1 MAGEVIKGFSI
12 ELALD
17 TMGVDQGLAGLRRTM
32 GRVNSEMNRSLSS
45 FDRGERSMARYD
57 TTIRGLS
64 SKMEVQERIVD
75 RNKSSYEALSK
86 QYDDSTKSLDKAAK
100 GVTDAEKALDKL
112 GHSTDA
118 TVDDFVKA
126 EMALRDAERAFA
138 NVNEEVS
145 QNRKEMDNAEIA
157 LKRAETDYNK
167 LARSVDHYTQ
177 EMKEMHIEQ
186 TIANSAWT
194 KSGDA
199 VIGFSNQLEKV
210 SGMAVSVGNSL
221 TRNITLPVAGIVTA
235 ASGVVAAFGW
245 KRLVGVDNARAQLQG
260 MGYDLEA
267 VDRISEQVTEAI
279 QGGMM
284 TMAEGTSAAAGAL
297 ASGVKEGE
305 ELQKYLKLIDA
316 AAVGMNRSVGET
328 AMIFNRVVGGGK
340 LMTQELNMIEESM
353 PGFSAAMA
361 EHVGVTLEEFRKM
374 VTDGEITTD
383 DFLVVMD
390 DFAGGMA
397 EAYANTWEGMVAN
410 TKANIGIIGQSLLE
424 GVFQESKMSIAEFLD
439 MLRSDDVR
447 AWAKETGVV
456 LRETFITVKDA
467 VKDTVDWYQN
477 LDEWQQELIIK
488 AGMFA
493 VAVGPVLTIIGKL
506 GGGIA
511 VLGKAF
517 GGLLKFIGVGSGT
530 NKALASFGKT
540 ATTAG
545 AAVAGKSGTGGLL
558 AKLGLLGGG
567 FTKAAGTT
575 GILAKALGLLS
586 NPIGWVVGGIAALGG
601 GFALAYNKVD
611 WFRNVVDLTWDS
623 AMIFFDTINDLT
635 GMNALV
641 DWFGDSW
648 QSTEDFRNKVG
659 ETMGN
664 VTEWIGDTFNEYIK
678 EPFENFKAMHREAGE
693 TVEVFEGDISEA
705 TENVLADYVQLSEDA
720 TSALSQLLYGQQE
733 ITQEQV
739 EDVQTKYQA
748 MNDEALVKLEE
759 RRQNEI
765 NELTYLFDETESLT
779 ENERQEVLNRT
790 EAHYNTEKDNLDQKN
805 ERIQK
810 IIEDALASEEGLQ
823 SHHYEQIEMLQN
835 DHNETTINNLTDSEV
850 EQQAILERMSVNQL
864 ATSEETVKQLIADS
878 TEAKEKTIEDAA
890 TKRDDIVA
898 EAIRQRDET
907 GTLSAEQAQK
917 VIDEAEKEYNESV
930 RKAEDRHRD
939 IVAEAA
945 AQASE
950 HGIIVDGETGDILS
964 KWDLFA
970 IGMETILGSIS
981 TMAKRKAGEIADS
994 ITSPIISGLN
1004 WLIDAF
1010 NEVPKA
1016 LGSNFR
1022 LERIGQRSTRQQN
1035 SYDTGY
1041 TPIAL
1046 STGTDYHMGGTAL
1059 LGDVGPG
1066 NGTGGG
1072 GLGRPSNTREIVELP
1087 NKKRYMVDG
1096 NVIWPNFPTGAKVK
1110 NNRDTEKELSSMG
1123 VTGGSGSLLMTAPI
1137 LTGPTLAGQNK
1148 VIKASHTFG
1157 EMVRNIYDYLDD
1169 PAAVINQLMSEAG
1182 MPGAEVVSEIGGG
1195 MLNKL
1200 TQPLIDKVTSLF
1212 EAVAST
1218 GDGSYILNKKIL
1230 QYFGRYGIGGT
1241 AGLGAGISFNGGRH
1255 YGIDTAHHYD
1265 PLYSPVNGQVTRLW
1279 NDFGGGNS
1287 IEIKSGRDYWWFMHL
1302 SKIMTSVGDSVK
1314 AGQRIGTTGNTGNW
1328 TVGSG
1333 HLHTQYMP
1341 GAPGNANAEDPLP
1354 VLRRLSNKGSFENGG
1369 IISSHGYYEG
1379 AEGNKPEMVIPL
1391 TNRSRAI
1398 DLMFQAMSLMGGGN
1412 NQQQMDIDVSGI
1424 IDKLQR
1430 QIDLLER
1437 NLENQTQMIE
1447 VLLKINMKEL
1457 NIGPNDIGPIVD
1469 EYNRRQSSKQSV
1481 KTGRINYG

>member
-100 GVTDAEKALDKL
+100 GITDAEKSLDDL
-112 GHSTDA
+112 GHSTEA
-118 TVDDFVKA
+118 TADDFVKA
-126 EMALRDAERAFA
+126 ELALREAERAFA
-138 NVNEEVS
+138 DVNEEVS

-167 LARSVDHYTQ
+167 LARSVDYYTQ

-186 TIANSAWT
+186 IIANSAWT

-199 VIGFSNQLEKV
+199 VIGFSNQLERV

-260 MGYDLEA
+260 MGYDLED

-297 ASGVKEGE
+297 ASGVEEGE
-305 ELQKYLKLIDA
+305 ELEKYLKLIDA

-340 LMTQELNMIEESM
+340 LMTQELNMIEETM

-390 DFAGGMA
+390 NFAGGMA

-447 AWAKETGVV
+447 AWAKETGVA

-517 GGLLKFIGVGSGT
+517 GGLLKIIGVGSGT

-611 WFRNVVDLTWDS
+611 WFRNVVDLTWES

-664 VTEWIGDTFNEYIK
+664 VTEWIGDTFNEKIK

-693 TVEVFEGDISEA
+693 SVEVFDGDVSEA
-705 TENVLADYVQLSEDA
+705 TESVLGSYVNLSEEA
-720 TSALSQLLYGQQE
+720 KLALDTLYYSQE
-733 ITQEQV
+733 EVTQAMV
-739 EDVQTKYQA
+739 DDVVTKYQA
-748 MNDEALVKLEE
+748 MHDEAALKMDE
-759 RRQNEI
+759 RREMEI
-765 NELTYLFDETESLT
+765 GKLTELLEETESITESDREYRLQRAEEHFNTEEQNLT
-779 ENERQEVLNRT
+779 EV
-790 EAHYNTEKDNLDQKN
+790 N
-805 ERIQK
+805 ERIQQ
-810 IIEDALASEEGLQ
+810 IITDALATEEGLQ
-823 SHHYEQIEMLQN
+823 EEHYIAIEELQN
-835 DHNETTINNLTDSEV
+835 NHNIQTVETLSQGEL
-850 EQQAILERMSVNQL
+850 EQQTILERMKINQL
-864 ATSEETVKQLIADS
+864 ATSEETVKQLIADAKS
-878 TEAKEKTIEDAA
+878 AKEQTVSEAEQKRNDTI
-890 TKRDDIVA
+890 A

-907 GTLSAEQAQK
+907 GLISAEEADK
-917 VIDEAEKEYNESV
+917 IIAEAEREYIESV
-930 RKAEDRHRD
+930 DKAESRYGEV
-939 IVAEAA
+939 ISIAQT
-945 AQASE
+945 QASE
-950 HGIIVDGETGDILS
+950 HGIIVDGETGDILN

-970 IGMETILGSIS
+970 IGMEAALGAIS
-981 TMAKRKAGEIADS
+981 KMAKRKAGEIASS

-1004 WLIDAF
+1004 WLIEQF
-1010 NEVPKA
+1010 NKIPNA

-1022 LERIGQRSTRQQN
+1022 MPQIGQRNDRAQN
-1035 SYDTGY
+1035 SANTGY
-1041 TPIAL
+1041 TPIAAY
-1046 STGTDYHMGGTAL
+1046 SNGTDYHMGGTAL
-1059 LGDVGPG
+1059 LGDKGPG
-1066 NGTGGG
+1066 NGIGGAV
-1072 GLGRPSNTREIVELP
+1072 SNTAEIVELP
-1087 NKKRYMVDG
+1087 NQKRYKVDG
-1096 NVIWPNFPTGAKVK
+1096 NVIWPNFPKGAKVK
-1110 NNRDTEKELSSMG
+1110 NNRESKPELQSLGM
-1123 VTGGSGSLLMTAPI
+1123 GSGSLLMTAPI

-1148 VIKASHTFG
+1148 VIEASHSFG
-1157 EMVRNIYDYLDD
+1157 QMVADIYEYIDN
-1169 PAAVINQLMSEAG
+1169 PAAVINQLMSEANI
-1182 MPGAEVVSEIGGG
+1182 PGAEVVSELGGG

-1200 TQPLIDKVTSLF
+1200 TQPLIDKVKSLF
-1212 EAVAST
+1212 DAVSST
-1218 GDGSYILNKKIL
+1218 GDGSHILGKAITAH
-1230 QYFGRYGIGGT
+1230 FGRYPRGINFNN
-1241 AGLGAGISFNGGRH
+1241 GIH
-1255 YGIDTAHHYD
+1255 YGLDTAHSYD
-1265 PLYSPVNGQVTRLW
+1265 PLLSPVNGKVTRTW

-1287 IEIKSGRDYWWFMHL
+1287 IEVKSGRDYWWFMHL
-1302 SKIMTSVGDSVK
+1302 SKILTSVGNTVK
-1314 AGQRIGTTGNTGNW
+1314 AGQRIAVTGNTGNW
-1328 TVGSG
+1328 TTGA

-1341 GAPGNANAEDPLP
+1341 GAPGNSNAKNPLP
-1354 VLRRLSNKGSFENGG
+1354 VLRGLSNKGSFENGG

-1398 DLMFQAMSLMGGGN
+1398 DLMFQAMSLMGGNRNQENSSVLNMAIVEKIISALKEQN
-1412 NQQQMDIDVSGI
+1412 NTMQATNEILV
-1424 IDKLQR
+1424 KL
-1430 QIDLLER
+1430 LLSSEKIER
-1437 NLENQTQMIE
+1437 
-1447 VLLKINMKEL
+1447 KEL
-1457 NIGPNDIGPIVD
+1457 NIYID
-1469 EYNRRQSSKQSV
+1469 EIMKKMNKRKDD
-1481 KTGRINYG
+1481 TNIAI

>member
-17 TMGVDQGLAGLRRTM
+17 TMGVEQGLAGLRRTM

-57 TTIRGLS
+57 STIRGLS

-75 RNKSSYEALSK
+75 RNKTSYEALSK

-100 GVTDAEKALDKL
+100 GITDAEKSLDDL
-112 GHSTDA
+112 GHSTEA
-118 TVDDFVKA
+118 TADDFVKA
-126 EMALRDAERAFA
+126 ELALRDAERAFA
-138 NVNEEVS
+138 DVNEEVS

-167 LARSVDHYTQ
+167 LARSVDYYTQ

-199 VIGFSNQLEKV
+199 VIGFSNQLERV
-210 SGMAVSVGNSL
+210 SGMAVTVGNSL

-260 MGYDLEA
+260 MGYDLED

-284 TMAEGTSAAAGAL
+284 TMAEGTAAAAGAL
-297 ASGVKEGE
+297 ASGVEEGE
-305 ELQKYLKLIDA
+305 ELEKYLKLIDA

-361 EHVGVTLEEFRKM
+361 EHFGISLDEFRKM
-374 VTDGEITTD
+374 VTDGEVQTD

-397 EAYANTWEGMVAN
+397 EAYANTWDGMVAN
-410 TKANIGIIGQSLLE
+410 TKANIGIIGQSILD
-424 GVFQESKMSIAEFLD
+424 GVFQESKVSIAEFLE

-611 WFRNVVDLTWDS
+611 WFKNVVDLTWES

-664 VTEWIGDTFNEYIK
+664 VTEWIGDTFNEKIV

-693 TVEVFEGDISEA
+693 TVEVFDGDVSEA
-705 TENVLADYVQLSEDA
+705 TQSVLESYVTLSEEA
-720 TSALSQLLYGQQE
+720 RLALDTLYYSQE
-733 ITQEQV
+733 EVTQAMV
-739 EDVQTKYQA
+739 DDVVTKYQA
-748 MNDEALVKLEE
+748 MHDEASAKMEE
-759 RRQNEI
+759 RREMEI
-765 NELTYLFDETESLT
+765 GKLTELLEETESITEADREYRLQRAEEHFNTEEQNLT
-779 ENERQEVLNRT
+779 EV
-790 EAHYNTEKDNLDQKN
+790 N
-805 ERIQK
+805 ERIQT
-810 IIEDALASEEGLQ
+810 IITDALATEEGLQ
-823 SHHYEQIEMLQN
+823 EEHYIAIEELQN
-835 DHNETTINNLTDSEV
+835 NHNIQTVETLSQGEL
-850 EQQAILERMSVNQL
+850 EQQTIIERMKTNQL
-864 ATSEETVKQLIADS
+864 ATSEETVKQLIADAK
-878 TEAKEKTIEDAA
+878 TAKEQTVSEAEQ
-890 TKRDDIVA
+890 KRDDTIA

-907 GTLSAEQAQK
+907 GLISAEEADK
-917 VIDEAEKEYNESV
+917 IIKEAEREYSESV
-930 RKAEDRHRD
+930 KNAESRYGEV
-939 IVAEAA
+939 ISIAQS
-945 AQASE
+945 QASE

-970 IGMETILGSIS
+970 IGLESALGAIS
-981 TMAKRKAGEIADS
+981 TMAKRKAGEIASS

-1004 WLIDAF
+1004 WLIEQF
-1010 NEVPKA
+1010 NKIPNA

-1022 LERIGQRSTRQQN
+1022 IQQIGQRNDRAQN
-1035 SYDTGY
+1035 SANTGY
-1041 TPIAL
+1041 TPIAAY
-1046 STGTDYHMGGTAL
+1046 STGTNYHHGGAAL
-1059 LGDVGPG
+1059 LGDKGPG
-1066 NGTGGG
+1066 NGIGGG
-1072 GLGRPSNTREIVELP
+1072 GLGRRSNTREIVELP

-1096 NVIWPNFPTGAKVK
+1096 NVIWPNFPIGAKVK

-1195 MLNKL
+1195 MLNNL
-1200 TQPLIDKVTSLF
+1200 TQPLIDKVKSLF
-1212 EAVAST
+1212 DAVSST
-1218 GDGSYILNKKIL
+1218 GDGSHILGKQIL
-1230 QYFGRYGIGGT
+1230 QYFGRYGLGGT
-1241 AGLGAGISFNGGRH
+1241 ASLGIGFNNGNH
-1255 YGIDTAHHYD
+1255 YGIDTAHYFD
-1265 PLYSPVNGQVTRLW
+1265 PLLSPVNGQVTRTW

-1287 IEIKSGRDYWWFMHL
+1287 IEVKSGRDYWWFMHL
-1302 SKIMTSVGDSVK
+1302 SRIMASVGDSVK
-1314 AGQRIGTTGNTGNW
+1314 SGQRIGTTGNSGNW
-1328 TVGSG
+1328 VVGRG

-1398 DLMFQAMSLMGGGN
+1398 DLMFQALSLMGGNRSQENSSALNMAIVEKIISALKEQN
-1412 NQQQMDIDVSGI
+1412 NTMQATNEILV
-1424 IDKLQR
+1424 KL
-1430 QIDLLER
+1430 LLSSEKIER
-1437 NLENQTQMIE
+1437 
-1447 VLLKINMKEL
+1447 KEL
-1457 NIGPNDIGPIVD
+1457 NIYID
-1469 EYNRRQSSKQSV
+1469 EIMKKMNKRKDD
-1481 KTGRINYG
+1481 TNIAI

>member
-100 GVTDAEKALDKL
+100 GITDAEKSLDDL
-112 GHSTDA
+112 GHSTEA
-118 TVDDFVKA
+118 TADDFVKA
-126 EMALRDAERAFA
+126 ELALREAERAFA
-138 NVNEEVS
+138 DVNEEVS

-167 LARSVDHYTQ
+167 LARSVDYYTQ

-260 MGYDLEA
+260 MGYDLED

-297 ASGVKEGE
+297 ASGVEEGE
-305 ELQKYLKLIDA
+305 ELEKYLKLIDA

-340 LMTQELNMIEESM
+340 LMTQELNMIEETM

-477 LDEWQQELIIK
+477 LDEWQRELIIK

-493 VAVGPVLTIIGKL
+493 VAVGPVLSIIGKL

-693 TVEVFEGDISEA
+693 SVEVFDGDVSEA
-705 TENVLADYVQLSEDA
+705 TESVLGSYVTLSEEA
-720 TSALSQLLYGQQE
+720 KLALDTLYYSQE
-733 ITQEQV
+733 EVTQAMV
-739 EDVQTKYQA
+739 DDVVTKYQA
-748 MNDEALVKLEE
+748 MHDEAALKMDE
-759 RRQNEI
+759 RREMEI
-765 NELTYLFDETESLT
+765 GKLTELLEETESITESDREYRLQRAEEHFNTEEQNLT
-779 ENERQEVLNRT
+779 EV
-790 EAHYNTEKDNLDQKN
+790 N
-805 ERIQK
+805 ERIQQ
-810 IIEDALASEEGLQ
+810 IITDALATEEGLQ
-823 SHHYEQIEMLQN
+823 EEHYIAIEELQN
-835 DHNETTINNLTDSEV
+835 NHNIQTVETLSQGEL
-850 EQQAILERMSVNQL
+850 EQQTILERMKINQL
-864 ATSEETVKQLIADS
+864 ATSEETVKQLIADAKS
-878 TEAKEKTIEDAA
+878 AKEQTVSEAEQKRNDTI
-890 TKRDDIVA
+890 A

-907 GTLSAEQAQK
+907 GLISAEEADK
-917 VIDEAEKEYNESV
+917 IIAEAEREYIESV
-930 RKAEDRHRD
+930 DKAESRYGEV
-939 IVAEAA
+939 ISIAQT
-945 AQASE
+945 QASE

-970 IGMETILGSIS
+970 IGMEAALGAIS
-981 TMAKRKAGEIADS
+981 TMAKRKAGEIASS

-1004 WLIDAF
+1004 WLIEQF
-1010 NEVPKA
+1010 NKIPNA

-1022 LERIGQRSTRQQN
+1022 IPQIGQRNDRAQN
-1035 SYDTGY
+1035 SADTGY
-1041 TPIAL
+1041 TPIAAY
-1046 STGTDYHMGGTAL
+1046 SNGTNYHHGGAAL
-1059 LGDVGPG
+1059 LGDKGPG

-1096 NVIWPNFPTGAKVK
+1096 NVIWPNFPKGAKVK
-1110 NNRDTEKELSSMG
+1110 SNKESEPELQSMG
-1123 VTGGSGSLLMTAPI
+1123 IGGASSLWMPKI
-1137 LTGPTLAGQNK
+1137 SSPTLAGQNK
-1148 VIKASHTFG
+1148 VIEASHTFG
-1157 EMVRNIYDYLDD
+1157 QMIANIYDYLDD
-1169 PAAVINQLMSEAG
+1169 PAALINQLMSEAG

-1200 TQPLIDKVTSLF
+1200 TQPLIDKVTALF

-1218 GDGSYILNKKIL
+1218 GDGSHILSKKII
-1230 QYFGRYGIGGT
+1230 QYFGRYGLGGT
-1241 AGLGAGISFNGGRH
+1241 ASLGIGFNGGNH
-1255 YGIDTAHHYD
+1255 YGIDTAHYFD
-1265 PLYSPVNGQVTRLW
+1265 PLLSPVNGKVTRTW
-1279 NDFGGGNS
+1279 NDYGGGNS
-1287 IEIKSGRDYWWFMHL
+1287 IEVKSGRDYWWFMHL
-1302 SKIMTSVGDSVK
+1302 SRILTSVGDTVK
-1314 AGQRIGTTGNTGNW
+1314 AGQRIGTTGNSGNW
-1328 TVGSG
+1328 VVGRG

-1398 DLMFQAMSLMGGGN
+1398 DLMFQAMSLMGGNRSQENSSALNMAIVEKIISALKEQN
-1412 NQQQMDIDVSGI
+1412 NTMQATNEILV
-1424 IDKLQR
+1424 KLLFSSEK
-1430 QIDLLER
+1430 IER
-1437 NLENQTQMIE
+1437 
-1447 VLLKINMKEL
+1447 KEL
-1457 NIGPNDIGPIVD
+1457 SIYIDEIMKKMNKRKDDTNIAI
-1469 EYNRRQSSKQSV
+1469 
-1481 KTGRINYG
+1481 

>member
-57 TTIRGLS
+57 STIRGLS

-100 GVTDAEKALDKL
+100 GITDAEKSLDDL
-112 GHSTDA
+112 GHSTEA

-126 EMALRDAERAFA
+126 EIALRDAERAFA
-138 NVNEEVS
+138 DVNEEVS

-199 VIGFSNQLEKV
+199 VIGFSNQLERV
-210 SGMAVSVGNSL
+210 SGIAVSVGNSL

-260 MGYDLEA
+260 MGYDLED

-284 TMAEGTSAAAGAL
+284 TMAEGTAAAAGAL
-297 ASGVKEGE
+297 ASGVEEGE
-305 ELQKYLKLIDA
+305 ELEKYLKLIDA

-328 AMIFNRVVGGGK
+328 SMIFNRVVGGGK

-361 EHVGVTLEEFRKM
+361 EHFGISLDEFRKM
-374 VTDGEITTD
+374 VTDGEVQTD

-397 EAYANTWEGMVAN
+397 EAYANTWDGMVAN
-410 TKANIGIIGQSLLE
+410 TKANIGIIGQSILD
-424 GVFQESKMSIAEFLD
+424 GVFQESKVSIAEFLE

-493 VAVGPVLTIIGKL
+493 VAVGPVLTVIGKL

-530 NKALASFGKT
+530 NKALSSFGKT

-545 AAVAGKSGTGGLL
+545 AAVAGKSGTGGLF

-586 NPIGWVVGGIAALGG
+586 NPIGWVVGGIAALAG

-623 AMIFFDTINDLT
+623 AMIFFDTINEIT

-664 VTEWIGDTFNEYIK
+664 VTEWIGDTFNEKIV

-693 TVEVFEGDISEA
+693 SVDVFDEDVSVA
-705 TENVLADYVQLSEDA
+705 TQSVLASYVTLSEEA
-720 TSALSQLLYGQQE
+720 RLALDTLYYSQE
-733 ITQEQV
+733 EVTQAMV
-739 EDVQTKYQA
+739 DDVITKYQA
-748 MNDEALVKLEE
+748 MHDEAALKMDE
-759 RRQNEI
+759 RREMEI
-765 NELTYLFDETESLT
+765 SKLTELLEETESITESDREYRLQRAEEHFNTEEQNLT
-779 ENERQEVLNRT
+779 EV
-790 EAHYNTEKDNLDQKN
+790 N
-805 ERIQK
+805 ERIQQ
-810 IIEDALASEEGLQ
+810 IITDALASEEGLQ
-823 SHHYEQIEMLQN
+823 EEHYIAIEELQN
-835 DHNETTINNLTDSEV
+835 NHNIQTVETLSQGEL
-850 EQQAILERMSVNQL
+850 EQQTILERMKINQL
-864 ATSEETVKQLIADS
+864 ATSEETVKQLIADAKS
-878 TEAKEKTIEDAA
+878 AKEQTVSEAEQKRNDTI
-890 TKRDDIVA
+890 A

-907 GTLSAEQAQK
+907 GLISAEEADK
-917 VIDEAEKEYNESV
+917 IIKEAEREYSESV
-930 RKAEDRHRD
+930 KNAESRYGEV
-939 IVAEAA
+939 ISIAQS
-945 AQASE
+945 QASE
-950 HGIIVDGETGDILS
+950 HGIIVDGETGDILN
-964 KWDLFA
+964 KWDLFS
-970 IGMETILGSIS
+970 IGMEAVLGSIS
-981 TMAKRKAGEIADS
+981 TMAKRKAGEISSS

-1004 WLIDAF
+1004 WLIEQF
-1010 NEVPKA
+1010 NKIPNA

-1022 LERIGQRSTRQQN
+1022 IQQIGQRNNRSQN
-1035 SYDTGY
+1035 SADTGY
-1041 TPIAL
+1041 TPIAAY
-1046 STGTDYHMGGTAL
+1046 STGTNYHRGGHAI
-1059 LGDVGPG
+1059 LGDKGPG
-1066 NGTGGG
+1066 NGGGG
-1072 GLGRPSNTREIVELP
+1072 GSSTREIVELP

-1096 NVIWPNFPTGAKVK
+1096 NVIWPNFPIGAKVK
-1110 NNRDTEKELSSMG
+1110 SNKKSEPELQAMGIGGASSLWMPSVIPG
-1123 VTGGSGSLLMTAPI
+1123 AG
-1137 LTGPTLAGQNK
+1137 LAGQNK
-1148 VIKASHTFG
+1148 VIEASHSFG
-1157 EMVRNIYDYLDD
+1157 QMIANIYDYLDD
-1169 PAAVINQLMSEAG
+1169 PAALINQLMSEAG

-1195 MLNKL
+1195 MLNNL
-1200 TQPLIDKVTSLF
+1200 TQPLIDKVKSLF
-1212 EAVAST
+1212 DAVSST
-1218 GDGSYILNKKIL
+1218 GDGSHILGKQIL
-1230 QYFGRYGIGGT
+1230 QYFGRYGLGGT
-1241 AGLGAGISFNGGRH
+1241 ASLGIGFNNGNH
-1255 YGIDTAHHYD
+1255 YGIDTAHYFD
-1265 PLYSPVNGQVTRLW
+1265 PLLSPVNGQVTRTW

-1287 IEIKSGRDYWWFMHL
+1287 IEVKSGRDYWWFMHL
-1302 SKIMTSVGDSVK
+1302 SRIMASVGDSVK
-1314 AGQRIGTTGNTGNW
+1314 SGQRIGTTGNSGNW
-1328 TVGSG
+1328 VVGRG

-1341 GAPGNANAEDPLP
+1341 GAPGNANAENPLP
-1354 VLRRLSNKGSFENGG
+1354 VLRGLSNKGSFENGG

-1391 TNRSRAI
+1391 TNKSRAI

-1412 NQQQMDIDVSGI
+1412 NQQSNDNGI
-1424 IDKLQR
+1424 HSSEIIKLLVKQV
-1430 QIDLLER
+1430 
-1437 NLENQTQMIE
+1437 ENQNIMIEQFMQMIHQ
-1447 VLLKINMKEL
+1447 LTGINMKDFGVNFNEL
-1457 NIGPNDIGPIVD
+1457 KNALDEDDYDKDTLQNI
-1469 EYNRRQSSKQSV
+1469 
-1481 KTGRINYG
+1481 INGKKRPPGGATA

>member
-1 MAGEVIKGFSI
+1 MSSEVIKGFSI
-12 ELALD
+12 ELGLD
-17 TMGVDQGLAGLRRTM
+17 TVGVNQGLAGLRRTM

-57 TTIRGLS
+57 STIRGLS

-86 QYDDSTKSLDKAAK
+86 QYEVSTKTLDKAAK
-100 GVTDAEKALDKL
+100 GITDAEKSLDDL
-112 GHSTDA
+112 GHSTEA
-118 TVDDFVKA
+118 TADDFVKA
-126 EMALRDAERAFA
+126 ELALREAERAFA
-138 NVNEEVS
+138 DVNEEVS

-167 LARSVDHYTQ
+167 LARSVDYYTQ

-199 VIGFSNQLEKV
+199 VIGFSNQLERV
-210 SGMAVSVGNSL
+210 SGMAVTVGNSL

-260 MGYDLEA
+260 MGYDLED

-284 TMAEGTSAAAGAL
+284 TMAEGTAAAAGAL
-297 ASGVKEGE
+297 ASGVEEGE
-305 ELQKYLKLIDA
+305 ELEKYLKLIDA

-361 EHVGVTLEEFRKM
+361 EHFGISLDEFRKM
-374 VTDGEITTD
+374 VTDGEVQTD

-397 EAYANTWEGMVAN
+397 EAYANTWDGMVAN
-410 TKANIGIIGQSLLE
+410 TKANIGIIGQSILD
-424 GVFQESKMSIAEFLD
+424 GVFQESKVSIAEFLE

-493 VAVGPVLTIIGKL
+493 VAVGPVLSIIGKL

-664 VTEWIGDTFNEYIK
+664 VTEWIGDTFNEHIK

-693 TVEVFEGDISEA
+693 SVEVFDGDVSEA
-705 TENVLADYVQLSEDA
+705 TESVLGSYVTLSEEA
-720 TSALSQLLYGQQE
+720 KLALDTLYYSQE
-733 ITQEQV
+733 EVTQAMV
-739 EDVQTKYQA
+739 DDVVIKYQA
-748 MNDEALVKLEE
+748 MHDEAALKMDE
-759 RRQNEI
+759 RREMEI
-765 NELTYLFDETESLT
+765 GKLTELLEETESITESDREYRLQRAEEHFNTEEQNLT
-779 ENERQEVLNRT
+779 EV
-790 EAHYNTEKDNLDQKN
+790 N
-805 ERIQK
+805 ERIQQ
-810 IIEDALASEEGLQ
+810 IITDALATEEGLQ
-823 SHHYEQIEMLQN
+823 EEHYIAIEELQN
-835 DHNETTINNLTDSEV
+835 NHNIQTVETLSQGEL
-850 EQQAILERMSVNQL
+850 EQQTILERMKINQL
-864 ATSEETVKQLIADS
+864 ATSEETVKQLIADAKS
-878 TEAKEKTIEDAA
+878 AKEQTVSEAEQKRNDTI
-890 TKRDDIVA
+890 A

-907 GTLSAEQAQK
+907 GLISAEEADK
-917 VIDEAEKEYNESV
+917 IIAEAEREYIESV
-930 RKAEDRHRD
+930 DKAESRYGEV
-939 IVAEAA
+939 ISIAQT
-945 AQASE
+945 QASE

-970 IGMETILGSIS
+970 IGLEAALGAIS
-981 TMAKRKAGEIADS
+981 TMAKRKAGEIASS

-1004 WLIDAF
+1004 WLIEQF
-1010 NEVPKA
+1010 NKIPNA

-1022 LERIGQRSTRQQN
+1022 IQKIGQRNDRAQN
-1035 SYDTGY
+1035 SANTGY
-1041 TPIAL
+1041 TPIAAY
-1046 STGTDYHMGGTAL
+1046 STGTNYHYGGAAL
-1059 LGDVGPG
+1059 LGDKGPG

-1110 NNRDTEKELSSMG
+1110 SNRDTEKELSSMG

-1255 YGIDTAHHYD
+1255 FGIDTAHHYD
-1265 PLYSPVNGQVTRLW
+1265 PLYSPVNGQVTRSW

-1398 DLMFQAMSLMGGGN
+1398 DLMFQAMSLMGGN
-1412 NQQQMDIDVSGI
+1412 KDKQPESKVVDFELVSLMKNLVNI
-1424 IDKLQR
+1424 TER
-1430 QIDLLER
+1430 QY
-1437 NLENQTQMIE
+1437 N
-1447 VLLKINMKEL
+1447 VLLKILAKNPDL
-1457 NIGPNDIGPIVD
+1457 YID
-1469 EYNRRQSSKQSV
+1469 
-1481 KTGRINYG
+1481 GRKVSDVLSEIDAIKVSTSF

>member
-12 ELALD
+12 ELGLD

-57 TTIRGLS
+57 STIRGLS

-86 QYDDSTKSLDKAAK
+86 QYDNSTRSLDKAAK
-100 GVTDAEKALDKL
+100 GIADAEKSLDEL
-112 GHSTDA
+112 GNSTEA
-118 TVDDFVKA
+118 TADDFAKA
-126 EMALRDAERAFA
+126 ELALRDAERAFA
-138 NVNEEVS
+138 DVNEEVS

-167 LARSVDHYTQ
+167 LARSVDYYTQ

-199 VIGFSNQLEKV
+199 VIGFSNELERV
-210 SGMAVSVGNSL
+210 SGMAVTVGNSL

-260 MGYDLEA
+260 MGYDLED

-284 TMAEGTSAAAGAL
+284 TMAEGTAAAAGAL
-297 ASGVKEGE
+297 ASGVEEGE
-305 ELQKYLKLIDA
+305 ELEKYLKLIDA

-328 AMIFNRVVGGGK
+328 SMIFNRVVGGGK

-361 EHVGVTLEEFRKM
+361 EHFGISLDEFRKM
-374 VTDGEITTD
+374 VTDGEVQTD

-397 EAYANTWEGMVAN
+397 EAYANTWDGMVAN
-410 TKANIGIIGQSLLE
+410 TKANIGIIGQSILD
-424 GVFQESKMSIAEFLD
+424 GVFQESKVSIAEFLE

-493 VAVGPVLTIIGKL
+493 VAVGPVLSIIGKL

-530 NKALASFGKT
+530 NKALSSFGKT

-545 AAVAGKSGTGGLL
+545 AAVAGKSGTGGLF

-586 NPIGWVVGGIAALGG
+586 NPIGWVVGGIAALGA

-623 AMIFFDTINDLT
+623 AMIFFDTINEIT

-664 VTEWIGDTFNEYIK
+664 VTEWIGDTFNEKIK

-693 TVEVFEGDISEA
+693 SVEVFDGDVSEA
-705 TENVLADYVQLSEDA
+705 TESVLGSYVNLSEEA
-720 TSALSQLLYGQQE
+720 KLALDTLYYSQE
-733 ITQEQV
+733 EVTQDMV
-739 EDVQTKYQA
+739 DDVVTKYQA
-748 MNDEALVKLEE
+748 MHDEAALKMDE
-759 RRQNEI
+759 RREMEI
-765 NELTYLFDETESLT
+765 GKLTELLEETESITESDREYRLQRAEEHFNTEEQNLT
-779 ENERQEVLNRT
+779 EV
-790 EAHYNTEKDNLDQKN
+790 N
-805 ERIQK
+805 ERIQQ
-810 IIEDALASEEGLQ
+810 IITDALATEEGLQ
-823 SHHYEQIEMLQN
+823 EEHYIAIEELQN
-835 DHNETTINNLTDSEV
+835 NHNIQTVETLSQGEL
-850 EQQAILERMSVNQL
+850 EQQTILERMKINQL
-864 ATSEETVKQLIADS
+864 ATSEETVKQLIADAKS
-878 TEAKEKTIEDAA
+878 AKEQTVSEAEQKRNDTI
-890 TKRDDIVA
+890 A

-907 GTLSAEQAQK
+907 GLISAEEADK
-917 VIDEAEKEYNESV
+917 IIAEAEREYIESV
-930 RKAEDRHRD
+930 DKAESRYGEV
-939 IVAEAA
+939 ISIAQT
-945 AQASE
+945 QASE

-970 IGMETILGSIS
+970 IGMEAALGAIS
-981 TMAKRKAGEIADS
+981 TMAKRKAGEIASS

-1004 WLIDAF
+1004 WLIEQF
-1010 NEVPKA
+1010 NKIPNA

-1022 LERIGQRSTRQQN
+1022 IPQIGQRNDRAQN
-1035 SYDTGY
+1035 SANTGY
-1041 TPIAL
+1041 TPIAAY
-1046 STGTDYHMGGTAL
+1046 SNGTNYHRGGTAL

-1066 NGTGGG
+1066 NSIGGG

-1096 NVIWPNFPTGAKVK
+1096 NVIWPNFPKGAKVK
-1110 NNRDTEKELSSMG
+1110 SNKESEKELSSMG

-1148 VIKASHTFG
+1148 VIEASHTFG
-1157 EMVRNIYDYLDD
+1157 QMIANIYDYLDD
-1169 PAAVINQLMSEAG
+1169 PAALINQLMSEAG

-1200 TQPLIDKVTSLF
+1200 TQPLIDKVKSLF
-1212 EAVAST
+1212 DAVAST
-1218 GDGSYILNKKIL
+1218 GDGSHILSKKII
-1230 QYFGRYGIGGT
+1230 QYFGRYGLGGT
-1241 AGLGAGISFNGGRH
+1241 ASLGIGFNGGNH
-1255 YGIDTAHHYD
+1255 YGIDTAHYFD
-1265 PLYSPVNGQVTRLW
+1265 PLLSPVNGKVTRTW
-1279 NDFGGGNS
+1279 NDYGGGNS
-1287 IEIKSGRDYWWFMHL
+1287 IEVKSGRDYWWFMHL
-1302 SKIMTSVGDSVK
+1302 SRILASVGDTVK
-1314 AGQRIGTTGNTGNW
+1314 AGQRIGTTGNSGNW
-1328 TVGSG
+1328 IVGRG

-1391 TNRSRAI
+1391 TNKSRAI

-1412 NQQQMDIDVSGI
+1412 KYKQPESKVVDFELVSLMKNLVNI
-1424 IDKLQR
+1424 TER
-1430 QIDLLER
+1430 QYD
-1437 NLENQTQMIE
+1437 
-1447 VLLKINMKEL
+1447 VLLKILAKNPDL
-1457 NIGPNDIGPIVD
+1457 YID
-1469 EYNRRQSSKQSV
+1469 
-1481 KTGRINYG
+1481 GRKVSDVLSEIDAIKVSTSF